1 MESAK
6 KSFSDFA
13 SIQNEIEEIVELAQL
28 EKEEEILIEIEKIY
42 FSTMAKYKDKIAE
55 KQQRDDENGPIQIPI
70 QAPVA
75 RNKVVNRLPVIKL
88 PTFDGTVSDWHTF
101 WDMFVSLIHNEMGL
115 DNIQKFHYLR

>member
-1 MESAK
+1 MESTK

-13 SIQNEIEEIVELAQL
+13 SIPNEIEEIVELAQL

-55 KQQRDDENGPIQIPI
+55 KQQRDDQNGPIQIPI

-75 RNKVVNRLPVIKL
+75 RNEVVNRLPVIKL

-101 WDMFVSLIHNEMGL
+101 RDMFLSLIHNDMGL
-115 DNIQKFHYLR
+115 DNIRKFHYLR